1 MVGGVRDR
9 KRAET
14 LRRIHDAAAE
24 LTKRDGL
31 AEATV
36 SAIAERAGVSRR
48 TFFNYF
54 DSKEDAV
61 LGIQQPQISP
71 EALDAFVED
80 AVGQPTVSAGSERFR
95 RALRM
100 TVTTL
105 ATLGLPMGQDGALM
119 AVVASHPELLD
130 RLRAHRDAVQHELV
144 VVLTRRLAEENPT
157 SQASDSARAMVLLA
171 GAVLRYAR
179 GSEPAL
185 LDNPDQAA
193 IDAAMAAFREA
204 LKGI

>member
-100 TVTTL
+100 TVT
-105 ATLGLPMGQDGALM
+105 GC
-119 AVVASHPELLD
+119 
-130 RLRAHRDAVQHELV
+130 
-144 VVLTRRLAEENPT
+144 AEGI
-157 SQASDSARAMVLLA
+157 AAM
-171 GAVLRYAR
+171 GAVGAPAR
-179 GSEPAL
+179 CAVAAAGGGDTGCGAAETMGASGVVGDGSL
-185 LDNPDQAA
+185 VNTRCRFSQSSISRLSVS
-193 IDAAMAAFREA
+193 
-204 LKGI
+204 

>member
-1 MVGGVRDR
+1 MRDR

-14 LRRIHDAAAE
+14 LRRIHDAAVE

-31 AEATV
+31 ADATV

-61 LGIQQPQISP
+61 LGIQPPRIPP
-71 EALDAFVED
+71 EALDAFVDE
-80 AVGQPTVSAGSERFR
+80 AVVVLPNDPPGKERFR
-95 RALRM
+95 RALRL
-100 TVTTL
+100 TVSTL
-105 ATLGLPMGQDGALM
+105 ASLGLPMGEDRALM
-119 AVVASHPELLD
+119 AVVATHPDLLD

-144 VVLTRRLAEENPT
+144 VVLSQRLAEENPT
-157 SQASDSARAMVLLA
+157 ARASDSARAMVLLA
-171 GAVLRYAR
+171 GAILRFAR

-193 IDAAMAAFREA
+193 IEAAMKAFREA
-204 LKGI
+204 LEGI